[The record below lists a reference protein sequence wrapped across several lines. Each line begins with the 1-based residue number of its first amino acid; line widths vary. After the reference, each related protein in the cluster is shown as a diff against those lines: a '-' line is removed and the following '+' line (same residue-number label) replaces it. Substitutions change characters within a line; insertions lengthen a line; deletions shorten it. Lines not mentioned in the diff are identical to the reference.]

1 MSQTDDLDASAKS
14 WIVPD
19 ERPVTLKGQ
28 RTRERVVQ
36 AADKLF
42 REHGYKEVSV
52 PAIAQAAGVSIGTF
66 YRYFENKE
74 ELFTLLLSRVF
85 WSMYQATRGMWDRSA
100 SLQSNFE
107 RVTQSYL
114 LAYWKNRKLLRS
126 GFELV
131 ALSESVRKMWWSM
144 RRDLYGHMLERLKED
159 QRISDLPV
167 LDPLITIRALGGMV
181 DEYARRALA
190 EEEWGPMT
198 LKHIDAASKVLGAIW
213 FRALFSD
220 REPQRA

>member
-1 MSQTDDLDASAKS
+1 LSQTDDLDASAKS

-28 RTRERVVQ
+28 RTRERLVQ

-42 REHGYKEVSV
+42 RDRGYKEVSV

-107 RVTQSYL
+107 RVTHSYL
-114 LAYWKNRKLLRS
+114 LAYWKNRKLLHS
-126 GFELV
+126 AFELV

-144 RRDLYGHMLERLKED
+144 RRDLYGRMLERLQED
-159 QRISDLPV
+159 QTISDLPA
-167 LDPLITIRALGGMV
+167 LDPLISIRALGGMV
-181 DEYARRALA
+181 DEYARRAFA
-190 EEEWGPMT
+190 DEEWGPMT
-198 LKHIDAASKVLGAIW
+198 LKHIDAASEVLGAIW
-213 FRALFSD
+213 FRALF
-220 REPQRA
+220 RTRGP